1 MIIHVRFQQFSF
13 LFFVFQFWKI
23 FYNDKN
29 IFQNPVSEN
38 TSVYPMSFF
47 HLFFFFWKSIGEPMI
62 ILLLKLTYFMFM
74 NKYHKIHII
83 FSFNIFLKLWNYIF
97 PPLKWPMDS
106 AQLKAAFKILPKSP
120 PFKINKYFVV
130 TCIFLFFSL
139 LFKKIW
145 CPFFT
150 AIP

>member
-1 MIIHVRFQQFSF
+1 MYGFNNFHFFFLSFSF
-13 LFFVFQFWKI
+13 ERFFIMIKTYFKIRFRKIRQYILYVFF
-23 FYNDKN
+23 
-29 IFQNPVSEN
+29 
-38 TSVYPMSFF
+38 SFIC
-47 HLFFFFWKSIGEPMI
+47 FFFWKSIGEPMI

-106 AQLKAAFKILPKSP
+106 AQLKVAFKILPKSP